1 MPASLAIE
9 RNTNFRRRNPGRL
22 EESGNSVAVDG
33 QGWSETPHF
42 SDSLKS
48 YLRDMR
54 KLSLFIPGE
63 EYSVAKGIEIGDE
76 ASTKRMVEAN
86 LRLVVKMAKGYV
98 NRGLPLSDLIEEGN
112 IGLIKAAEKFKL
124 SKNCKFSTYATWWIR
139 QSIERAL
146 MNQPRVIRLPVHIV
160 ENINKLNKS
169 LKKLR
174 QASRKEPSIQE
185 VAEDIP
191 FPARYV
197 KDLMILAEKTS
208 SLEAPVGGSDEH
220 FLLDTIEDKDSEAP
234 DMSLDRERML
244 DILRKS
250 LEGLSVTEKTVLT
263 LRFGL
268 DGNEP
273 MTLESIGNKFKLSR
287 ERIRQ
292 IEVATLTKVRATMS
306 KNEISFHD
314 MI

>member
-1 MPASLAIE
+1 MSGSLAVDKVVG
-9 RNTNFRRRNPGRL
+9 GRQRGYGR
-22 EESGNSVAVDG
+22 EPISTFGMENKEAPEMG
-33 QGWSETPHF
+33 HF

-48 YLRDMR
+48 YLKDVR
-54 KLSLFIPGE
+54 KLSLFSPGE
-63 EYSVAKGIEIGDE
+63 EYLVAKGIERGNK
-76 ASTKRMVEAN
+76 ASTNRMVEAN
-86 LRLVVKMAKGYV
+86 LRLVVKIAKAYV

-124 SKNCKFSTYATWWIR
+124 SKNCKFSTYSTWWIR

-174 QASRKEPSIQE
+174 QLNRKEPSIQE
-185 VAEDIP
+185 VAEDLVY
-191 FPARYV
+191 PARYV

-208 SLEAPVGGSDEH
+208 SLETPIGGNVEH
-220 FLLDTIEDKDSEAP
+220 FLLDTVEDKNCEPP
-234 DMSLDRERML
+234 DVSLDRERM
-244 DILRKS
+244 IEHVKKS
-250 LEGLSVTEKTVLT
+250 LDGLSSTEKKVLT
-263 LRFGL
+263 LRYGL

-273 MTLESIGNKFKLSR
+273 MTLEAIGNIFKLSR

-292 IEVATLTKVRATMS
+292 IEVATLMKMRTTMS
-306 KNEISFHD
+306 KNDISFHD

>member
-1 MPASLAIE
+1 MPGSLAFN
-9 RNTNFRRRNPGRL
+9 RNTNFRRNPRHLREAGAIIVG
-22 EESGNSVAVDG
+22 EEKGPPESG
-33 QGWSETPHF
+33 QF

-54 KLSLFIPGE
+54 KLSLFSPGE
-63 EYSVAKGIEIGDE
+63 EYTVAKGIERGNE
-76 ASTKRMVEAN
+76 AATKRMVEAN
-86 LRLVVKMAKGYV
+86 LRLVVKIAKAYV

-139 QSIERAL
+139 QSMERAL

-174 QASRKEPSIQE
+174 QMKGKEPSIQE
-185 VAEDIP
+185 VAEDIV

-208 SLEAPVGGSDEH
+208 SLEAPIGGSVEH
-220 FLLDTIEDKDSEAP
+220 LLLDTIEDKDSEAP
-234 DMSLDRERML
+234 DISLDRERMA
-244 DILRKS
+244 DMLRKS
-250 LEGLSVTEKTVLT
+250 LEGLSTTEKKVLT

-268 DGNEP
+268 NGSEP
-273 MTLESIGNKFKLSR
+273 MTLESIGNIFNLSR

-292 IEVATLTKVRATMS
+292 IEVATLIKVRTTMF
-306 KNEISFHD
+306 KNDISFHD
-314 MI
+314 IV

>member
-1 MPASLAIE
+1 MSGSLAVD
-9 RNTNFRRRNPGRL
+9 RVVAGGHRRYGREL
-22 EESGNSVAVDG
+22 IDPSTGESKGSS
-33 QGWSETPHF
+33 SETAQF

-48 YLRDMR
+48 YLRDVR
-54 KLSLFIPGE
+54 KLTLFSPGE
-63 EYSVAKGIEIGDE
+63 EYKVAKGIEKGNE

-86 LRLVVKMAKGYV
+86 LRLVVKMAKAYV

-112 IGLIKAAEKFKL
+112 MGLIKAAEKFKL

-160 ENINKLNKS
+160 GNINKLNKS

-174 QASRKEPSIQE
+174 QLNRKEPSIQE
-185 VAEDIP
+185 VAEEMA

-208 SLEAPVGGSDEH
+208 SLEAPMGGTLEL
-220 FLLDTIEDKDSEAP
+220 FLLDTIEDKDCEAP
-234 DMSLDRERML
+234 DVSLDRTRMAEQV
-244 DILRKS
+244 RGC
-250 LEGLSVTEKTVLT
+250 LEGLSATEQKVLA
-263 LRFGL
+263 LRYGL
-268 DGNEP
+268 DGSEP
-273 MTLESIGNKFKLSR
+273 MTLDSIGKEFKLSR

-292 IEVATLTKVRATMS
+292 IEVATLTKMRATMS
-306 KNEISFHD
+306 KNDISFRD

>member
-1 MPASLAIE
+1 MSGSLAVARIGK
-9 RNTNFRRRNPGRL
+9 GRFQAYR
-22 EESGNSVAVDG
+22 EEIGDASANENA
-33 QGWSETPHF
+33 GWPETAQF
-42 SDSLKS
+42 SDTLKS
-48 YLRDMR
+48 YLKDVR
-54 KLSLFIPGE
+54 KLSLFSPGE
-63 EYSVAKGIEIGDE
+63 ERIVAEGIEKGNE

-86 LRLVVKMAKGYV
+86 LRLVVKIAKAYV
-98 NRGLPLSDLIEEGN
+98 NRGLPLSALLEEGN

-124 SKNCKFSTYATWWIR
+124 RKNCKFSTYATWWIR
-139 QSIERAL
+139 QSVERAL

-174 QASRKEPSIQE
+174 QMKGKEPSIQE
-185 VAEDIP
+185 VSEDIL

-208 SLEAPVGGSDEH
+208 SLEAPIGGSMEH
-220 FLLDTIEDKDSEAP
+220 LLLDTIEDKDSEAP
-234 DMSLDRERML
+234 DISLDRERMA

-250 LEGLSVTEKTVLT
+250 LEGLSAAEKKVLT

-268 DGNEP
+268 DGSEP
-273 MTLESIGNKFKLSR
+273 MTLESIGNVFKLSR

-292 IEVATLTKVRATMS
+292 IEVATLIKVRTTMS
-306 KNEISFHD
+306 NNDISFHD

>member
-1 MPASLAIE
+1 MSGSLAVD
-9 RNTNFRRRNPGRL
+9 RVVAGRHCTYVR
-22 EESGNSVAVDG
+22 EGGDHSADESR
-33 QGWSETPHF
+33 GWPETSNF

-48 YLRDMR
+48 YLKDVR
-54 KLSLFIPGE
+54 KLTLFSPGE
-63 EYSVAKGIEIGDE
+63 EYKVAKGIEKGNE
-76 ASTKRMVEAN
+76 ASSKRMVEAN
-86 LRLVVKMAKGYV
+86 LRLVVKIAKAYV

-174 QASRKEPSIQE
+174 QLNRKEPTIQE
-185 VAEDIP
+185 VAEDMA

-197 KDLMILAEKTS
+197 KDLMILAEKTP
-208 SLEAPVGGSDEH
+208 SLEAPMGGSLEH
-220 FLLDTIEDKDSEAP
+220 FLLDTIEDRDFEPP
-234 DMSLDRERML
+234 DVSLDRERMTTQV
-244 DILRKS
+244 REC
-250 LEGLSVTEKTVLT
+250 LEGLSSTEQKVLT
-263 LRFGL
+263 LRYGL

-273 MTLESIGNKFKLSR
+273 MTLESIGNIFKLSR

-292 IEVATLTKVRATMS
+292 IEVATLTKMRTTMH
-306 KNEISFHD
+306 KNDVSFHD

>member
-1 MPASLAIE
+1 MPASLAFN
-9 RNTNFRRRNPGRL
+9 RNTHFRKNPRHLREAGDIL
-22 EESGNSVAVDG
+22 VTEENRS
-33 QGWSETPHF
+33 QKTTQF

-54 KLSLFIPGE
+54 KLSLFSPGE
-63 EYSVAKGIEIGDE
+63 EYTVAKGIENGNE
-76 ASTKRMVEAN
+76 AATKRMVEAN
-86 LRLVVKMAKGYV
+86 LRLVVKIAKAYV

-112 IGLIKAAEKFKL
+112 IGLIKASEKFKL

-139 QSIERAL
+139 QSMERAL

-174 QASRKEPSIQE
+174 QMKGKEPSIQE
-185 VAEDIP
+185 VAEDIL

-208 SLEAPVGGSDEH
+208 SLEAPIGGSVEH
-220 FLLDTIEDKDSEAP
+220 LLLDTIEDKDSEPP
-234 DMSLDRERML
+234 DISLDRERMAEM
-244 DILRKS
+244 LRKS
-250 LEGLSVTEKTVLT
+250 LEGLSTTEKKVLT

-268 DGNEP
+268 DGSEP
-273 MTLESIGNKFKLSR
+273 MTLESIGNVFKLSR

-292 IEVATLTKVRATMS
+292 IEVATLIKVRTTMC
-306 KNEISFHD
+306 KNDISFHD

>member
-1 MPASLAIE
+1 MPGSLAFN
-9 RNTNFRRRNPGRL
+9 RNTHFRRNPRHLRETGNIL
-22 EESGNSVAVDG
+22 VAEENRPP
-33 QGWSETPHF
+33 ETTQF

-48 YLRDMR
+48 YLHDMR
-54 KLSLFIPGE
+54 KLSLFSPGE
-63 EYSVAKGIEIGDE
+63 EYTVAKGIEKGNE
-76 ASTKRMVEAN
+76 AATKRMVEAN
-86 LRLVVKMAKGYV
+86 LRLVVKIAKAYV

-139 QSIERAL
+139 QSMERAL

-160 ENINKLNKS
+160 ENITRLNKS

-174 QASRKEPSIQE
+174 QMKGNEPSIQE
-185 VAEDIP
+185 VAEDIL

-208 SLEAPVGGSDEH
+208 SLEAPIGGSVEH
-220 FLLDTIEDKDSEAP
+220 LLLDTIEDKDSETP
-234 DMSLDRERML
+234 DISLDRERMAEML
-244 DILRKS
+244 LKA
-250 LEGLSVTEKTVLT
+250 LEGLSTTEKKVLT

-268 DGNEP
+268 DGSEP
-273 MTLESIGNKFKLSR
+273 MTLESIGNVFSLSR

-292 IEVATLTKVRATMS
+292 IEVATLIKVRTTMS
-306 KNEISFHD
+306 KNDISFHD